1 MSRLSESGLVT
12 GLALG
17 ADALRQRPFQN
28 WNVWRP
34 GSAFGTCAQKI
45 RKLEHANEEGHMR
58 TSVLILAIVSLLSPR
73 ESDAQAPEVLAP
85 KTRIR
90 YALPT
95 DRRAIIAEV
104 VVHRGDSLWVRRTQ
118 SADTVVLALSTL
130 AQLDVSRGRQG
141 RALRGAGIGLLSGV
155 VVGGA
160 IGYAAGDADCS
171 GKFVC
176 YDKPQ
181 AAAGGA
187 AIFGLLGAGIGALIG
202 RESRTDRWEPALL
215 TSRGRI
221 ATWSGRRGSGYGLR
235 FSYSVF

>member
-1 MSRLSESGLVT
+1 
-12 GLALG
+12 
-17 ADALRQRPFQN
+17 
-28 WNVWRP
+28 
-34 GSAFGTCAQKI
+34 
-45 RKLEHANEEGHMR
+45 MR
-58 TSVLILAIVSLLSPR
+58 ISVLTLAIVSLLSPR
-73 ESDAQAPEVLAP
+73 EGAAQAPEVLAP

-104 VVHRGDSLWVRRTQ
+104 VVHRGESLWVRRRE
-118 SADTVVLALSTL
+118 SADTVVLVASTL
-130 AQLDVSRGRQG
+130 AQLDVSRGQQG
-141 RALRGAGIGLLSGV
+141 HALRGAGFGLLSGV
-155 VVGGA
+155 VLGGA

-181 AAAGGA
+181 TAAGGA

-221 ATWSGRRGSGYGLR
+221 ATWSGRRGNGYGLR